1 MMAGILLYAF
11 AGALLGGI
19 DNPLGAV
26 LGGFAV
32 GIIENLAG
40 AYLVGTELKLTVAL
54 IIIVSVLVVKPS
66 GLLGRTVLSRV

>member
-1 MMAGILLYAF
+1 MRHSARLR
-11 AGALLGGI
+11 GALLGGI

-32 GIIENLAG
+32 GVIENLAG

-54 IIIVSVLVVKPS
+54 IIIVAVLV
-66 GLLGRTVLSRV
+66 